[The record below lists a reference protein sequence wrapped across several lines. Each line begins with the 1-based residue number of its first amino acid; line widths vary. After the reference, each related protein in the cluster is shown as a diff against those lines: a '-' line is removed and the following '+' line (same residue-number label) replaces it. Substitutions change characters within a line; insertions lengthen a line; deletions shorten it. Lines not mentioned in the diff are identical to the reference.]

1 MKRPRSIFRTVVAPI
16 VVAIGVAPT
25 LAMAVWET
33 VHGRGAASYSNVYGL
48 NIPYVSVIILVVLV
62 AVVMTVAYIGRIVY
76 FWRNGRDAAAK
87 LRRIDS
93 SGPAVESEK
102 PK

>member
-1 MKRPRSIFRTVVAPI
+1 MKGPRSIFRTVVAPI
-16 VVAIGVAPT
+16 VVAIGVMPT
-25 LAMAVWET
+25 LAIAVWET

-62 AVVMTVAYIGRIVY
+62 AIVMAVAYIGRVVY
-76 FWRNGRDAAAK
+76 WRNGRDAAAK